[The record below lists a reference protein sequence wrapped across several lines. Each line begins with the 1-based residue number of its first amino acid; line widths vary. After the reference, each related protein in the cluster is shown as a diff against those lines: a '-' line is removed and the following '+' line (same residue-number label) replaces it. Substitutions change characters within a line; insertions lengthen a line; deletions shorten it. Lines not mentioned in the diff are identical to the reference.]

1 MPQKPISSQTVLSP
15 KTRWTNLDW
24 IKSYRPVRRDYLLLL
39 ILGLIL
45 LAVFK
50 KSWFIA
56 AIVNGTP
63 ITNLELIS
71 KMNDQYR
78 QQTLNQLINEKVILE
93 EAKKKNIVVDN
104 NQINDKVSEL
114 EKSVGGA
121 QVLDSLLSQQGQS
134 RDSLRQQLR
143 VQLIIEKLYQNE
155 ATVSAEEVNNFIT
168 QNAAALQATDSAGQ
182 IQEATNLLK
191 QQKLSEIFS
200 QKFQELRQIANIKI
214 F

>member
-1 MPQKPISSQTVLSP
+1 MV
-15 KTRWTNLDW
+15 
-24 IKSYRPVRRDYLLLL
+24 L

-50 KSWFIA
+50 KSWFVA
-56 AIVNGTP
+56 ATVNGTP
-63 ITNLELIS
+63 ITNLELFS

-78 QQTLNQLINEKVILE
+78 QQTLNQLINEKVIFE

-104 NQINDKVSEL
+104 NQINDKISEL

-121 QVLDSLLSQQGQS
+121 QVLDSLLSQQGQT
-134 RDSLRQQLR
+134 RDSLKQQLK

-182 IQEATNLLK
+182 IQEATNILR
-191 QQKLSEIFS
+191 QQKLSELFS
-200 QKFQELRQIANIKI
+200 QKFQELRQNTNIQI

>member
-1 MPQKPISSQTVLSP
+1 MPQKSISLQTVLSP

-56 AIVNGTP
+56 ATVNGTP

>member
-1 MPQKPISSQTVLSP
+1 MAKIKTSEP
-15 KTRWTNLDW
+15 KTSWSILDR
-24 IKSYRPVRRDYLLLL
+24 IKKYRPTRRDYLLVL

-50 KSWFIA
+50 KSWFVA
-56 AIVNGTP
+56 ATVNGTP
-63 ITNLELIS
+63 ITNLELFS

-78 QQTLNQLINEKVILE
+78 QQTLNQLINEKVIFE

-104 NQINDKVSEL
+104 NQINDKISEL

-121 QVLDSLLSQQGQS
+121 QVLDSLLSQQGQT
-134 RDSLRQQLR
+134 RDSLKQQLK

-182 IQEATNLLK
+182 IQEATNILR
-191 QQKLSEIFS
+191 QQKLSELFS
-200 QKFQELRQIANIKI
+200 QKFQELRQNTNIQI